1 MLVLKQTYSIFASCL
16 LAVGLAACSGGADM
30 DSASADSGDNS
41 GNARDGQTIVV
52 FGASGSIG
60 GLIVEEALARGH
72 DVIGISRNPASLTVD
87 HPAFTA
93 RGGDVTS
100 VESFREVTQGA
111 DAVIISVQGTTGEG
125 NLPENTVH
133 ALSAAT
139 AAEALAGMD
148 SPYVLQIGGA
158 TTMFETPEELLANV
172 PFPAPEGSEIRAMLL
187 GHQVALFTYRD
198 SDINWTVLT
207 PPFAINGW
215 TPNGIVDTNATG
227 SFETSTE
234 PFAPEAGEPRGI
246 MVADLAA
253 AAVQELEDR
262 SYQRQRFYAAN

>member
-1 MLVLKQTYSIFASCL
+1 MTLFRTRNL
-16 LAVGLAACSGGADM
+16 LAVVAALIVAACSGGDGPAAT
-30 DSASADSGDNS
+30 SAGMSSAGQE
-41 GNARDGQTIVV
+41 GQTIVV

-60 GLIVEEALARGH
+60 GLIVENALDRGH
-72 DVIGISRNPASLTVD
+72 NVIGISRNPDRLTVD
-87 HPAFTA
+87 HPAFSA
-93 RGGDVTS
+93 RRGDVTS
-100 VESFREVTQGA
+100 VDSFREAIQDA
-111 DAVIISVQGTTGEG
+111 DAVIISVQGVTGEG

-158 TTMFETPEELLANV
+158 TTRFETPEELLANV
-172 PFPAPEGSEIRAMLL
+172 PFPAPEGSVPYAMLL
-187 GHQVALFTYRD
+187 GHQIALNRYRA

-207 PPFAINGW
+207 PPYGITGW
-215 TPNGIVDTNATG
+215 TPNGIVDATPTG
-227 SFETSTE
+227 SFETSTS
-234 PFAPEAGEPRGI
+234 PFDPVQEGQSRDI

-253 AAVQELEDR
+253 AAVAEIENR